1 MRKTIREAIQEKERK
16 QQENKNII
24 TIGVI
29 SVIWIVL
36 ILAVI
41 TSFNIMT

>member
-1 MRKTIREAIQEKERK
+1 MKKTIREAIQEKERK

-29 SVIWIVL
+29 SVIWI
-36 ILAVI
+36 ILVAAVV
-41 TSFNIMT
+41 TSFNIIT

>member
-16 QQENKNII
+16 QQENRNII
-24 TIGVI
+24 TIWVI

>member
-16 QQENKNII
+16 QQENRNII

>member
-1 MRKTIREAIQEKERK
+1 MKKTIREAIQEKERK

-24 TIGVI
+24 TIWFI
-29 SVIWIVL
+29 SLIWIVL